1 MLVLSRNLDEEII
14 INGEIIVKVLGI
26 NEKQVKIGIQA
37 PRSVNILRGEVYE
50 KVKQSIYAAS
60 QHSTEKPAEL
70 GKLKIKKLNGVK

>member
-14 INGEIIVKVLGI
+14 INGEIVIKVIGI

-60 QHSTEKPAEL
+60 QHSTEKPTEL
-70 GKLKIKKLNGVK
+70 EKLKIKKLSGAK

>member
-14 INGEIIVKVLGI
+14 INGEIVVKIIGI

-37 PRSVNILRGEVYE
+37 PKSVNILRGEVYE
-50 KVKQSIYAAS
+50 KVKQSIYNAS

-70 GKLKIKKLNGVK
+70 GNLKIKKLDGEK